1 MKLVHIIGRKNNGKT
16 TLIVELIQELKQRGV
31 TVGTLKHSGHEH
43 ELDTPGK
50 DSYRHHAAGGNPAV
64 VMTRNQVAIYLTR
77 DPQDDFLEK
86 LGPLYSATDVVLV
99 EGYINGPGKKI
110 EVWRQEVG
118 TAPLVHER
126 EDIVAV
132 VTNDTLDIDLPILPR
147 DDITGLAKFII
158 TLIET

>member
-16 TLIVELIQELKQRGV
+16 TLIVELIQELKRRGV
-31 TVGTLKHSGHEH
+31 TVGSLKHSGHEH

>member
-16 TLIVELIQELKQRGV
+16 TLIVELIQELKHRGV
-31 TVGTLKHSGHEH
+31 TVGSLKHSGHEH

-64 VMTRNQVAIYLTR
+64 VMTRNQVAIYLSR
-77 DPQDDFLEK
+77 DPQDDFLDK

-118 TAPLVHER
+118 TTPLVHER

-132 VTNDTLDIDLPILPR
+132 VTNDTLDIDLPILSR